1 VPGVEVER
9 VSDAVWRVGT
19 PTVGLTSVLVRG
31 EQRALVVDT
40 GGGPRQGRQVQRAVR
55 ELTALPLVVVNTHD
69 HWDHWFANA
78 VLLDEPGSAAEQRQA
93 WGPPAV
99 AWEARA
105 REQWSE
111 ALGHEPELRPDVLRP
126 PTGTL
131 EDGAVLDLGGLR
143 VEVRV
148 LGGHTAYD
156 LALVAGEVALPG
168 DLVEESGPPQLDR
181 TSSLDRWVESLDVLL
196 ATGTRTFVSGHGRPV
211 DRAFVVDQ
219 QRWLAAQRSG
229 GGAGVGA
236 SAGPG

>member
-1 VPGVEVER
+1 M
-9 VSDAVWRVGT
+9 
-19 PTVGLTSVLVRG
+19 
-31 EQRALVVDT
+31 
-40 GGGPRQGRQVQRAVR
+40 R

-156 LALVAGEVALPG
+156 LALLAGEVAIPG
-168 DLVEESGPPQLDR
+168 DPSRRAGPAARPHVIPRPLGR
-181 TSSLDRWVESLDVLL
+181 APDVLL
-196 ATGTRTFVSGHGRPV
+196 ATGTRTRAGHGRPV

-229 GGAGVGA
+229 GTRLTRNL
-236 SAGPG
+236 GP